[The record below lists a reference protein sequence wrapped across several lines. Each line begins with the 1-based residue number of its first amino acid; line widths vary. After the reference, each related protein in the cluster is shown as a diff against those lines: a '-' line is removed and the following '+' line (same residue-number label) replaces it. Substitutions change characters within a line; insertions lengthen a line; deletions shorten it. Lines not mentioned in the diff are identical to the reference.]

1 MILYLFKHSFFFF
14 YPEAYTPQNHC
25 TKTSLHRFQWQH
37 CERDRHRSTDL
48 TKANEIPASTLPP
61 TPYSRICH
69 TGPIT
74 WLRWDSIS
82 LGTKWYN
89 NTCSAYLIEPFI
101 IRQQTQSSTC
111 GNGIAGLGERQQWA
125 MLRLSPQGSWPGSA
139 VEGGAVVAP
148 MEAQASVIY
157 CRKQDPNM
165 LPT

>member
-1 MILYLFKHSFFFF
+1 MEAPNVSHHLTTSCDIPFVINCALISVQESPQWYFIFLNILFFFF

-111 GNGIAGLGERQQWA
+111 GNGFAGLGELQ
-125 MLRLSPQGSWPGSA
+125 
-139 VEGGAVVAP
+139 
-148 MEAQASVIY
+148 
-157 CRKQDPNM
+157 
-165 LPT
+165 